1 MSTTVTYKGSTLT
14 TVENQTRVL
23 NTAGTWLEDNIT
35 IVDVTSG
42 GSGSEYQSGI
52 IQDAVG
58 FIKISPNTAAGGV
71 YFDGENC
78 IVLYPTQAG
87 SGQANLGTKT
97 ITANGT
103 YNASSDDLDGYSSVT
118 VAIPTATGV
127 SF

>member
-1 MSTTVTYKGSTLT
+1 MSATVTYKGRTIT
-14 TVENQTRVL
+14 TAENQTRKL
-23 NTAGTWLEDNIT
+23 NTAGTWLEDDIT

-52 IQDAVG
+52 IQDAFG

-71 YFDGENC
+71 YFDEENC

-87 SGQANLGTKT
+87 SGQADLGTKT
-97 ITANGT
+97 ITSNGT
-103 YNASSDDLDGYSSVT
+103 YNASSDNLDGYSSVT
-118 VAIPTATGV
+118 VAIPVATGI